1 MNKKKKYGI
10 LSRKGIIL
18 FIFSIIPF
26 SFIYAVPEDK
36 MTAILLEAKQLIKNE
51 YEENDKTRLIIHS
64 LDSLLKVPTLS
75 EINFRRIIN
84 QTGEVFRQE
93 GKLIPA
99 VELYLNAVSYYQQ
112 IEKPSKEQIRSLV
125 FFYIPL
131 GASHEELGMW
141 NRALDFYLEALNLTE
156 EYDFERQKAMIYN
169 NIGAIYYNQD
179 ELEKAEDYF
188 LKAIEINIKFGVKNE
203 LFNNYNNL
211 GGIHIQHKDYNRALE
226 SSLLAVQQL
235 NDKKDAYLYYSMQH
249 NIANIY
255 LLKKDPNV
263 ALSYLLN
270 AKEHQSQYGFNSEL
284 VQTYLSLSRA
294 FEMIGMK
301 DSAQMYIEKSLEQVQ
316 LIHNKHTESK
326 VRQEMAAYYERN
338 SNLERAYNALKTVI
352 RINDSISRID
362 NQQIMNDLERMYLSE
377 KKIRENEL
385 QIKNITLQKLAS
397 DRLWIISASVAILLV
412 IVVLCL
418 INYSK
423 NKEKERKNEELL
435 LQQQN
440 ALHEKEKELQKQKE
454 QELTSTIDQKN
465 RELTSHTLHIVKNN
479 EFISDTK
486 DELKQLLLEL
496 NPKDRRS
503 REHIRDLINKLNQ
516 QNSSDKW
523 EEFSYYFEKVHPSFY
538 HNLEEYYPDLTLK
551 EKRLC
556 AFLRLGLSSKEIAA
570 ITFVEVRSVESARNR
585 LRKKLGI
592 NQEDNLTEFLHNN
605 ISLNSEKK

>member
-1 MNKKKKYGI
+1 MNKEKKYGI
-10 LSRKGIIL
+10 LSLKEIVL
-18 FIFSIIPF
+18 FIFSIFPF
-26 SFIYAVPEDK
+26 IFVYALPEDK
-36 MTAILLEAKQLIKNE
+36 VAAILLEAKQLIKNE

-64 LDSLLKVPTLS
+64 LDSLLQVPSLS
-75 EINFRRIIN
+75 EANFRRIIN

-99 VELYLNAVSYYQQ
+99 IELYLNAVSYYQQ
-112 IEKPSKEQIRSLV
+112 IEKPSKEQIKSLV

-131 GASHEELGMW
+131 GASHEELGMR
-141 NRALDFYLEALNLTE
+141 NRALDFYLDALNLAE
-156 EYDFERQKAMIYN
+156 ENDFEQQKAMIYN
-169 NIGAIYYNQD
+169 NIGIIYYNQG

-188 LKAIEINIKFGVKNE
+188 LKAIEINTKFGVKNE

-226 SSLLAVQQL
+226 SSLRAIQQL
-235 NDKKDAYLYYSMQH
+235 NDEKDAYLYYSMQH
-249 NIANIY
+249 NIASIY

-270 AKEHQSQYGFNSEL
+270 AKEHQSQQGFNSEL
-284 VQTYLSLSRA
+284 VQTYLSLSHA
-294 FEMIGMK
+294 FEMTGMK
-301 DSAQMYIEKSLEQVQ
+301 DSAQMYIEKSLKLVQ

-338 SNLERAYNALKTVI
+338 GNLEKAYNALKTVI
-352 RINDSISRID
+352 RINDSISQID
-362 NQQIMNDLERMYLSE
+362 NQQIMNDMERMYLSE

-397 DRLWIISASVAILLV
+397 DRLWLISASVAILLV

-435 LQQQN
+435 LLQQN

-503 REHIRDLINKLNQ
+503 REHIRELINKLNQ

-538 HNLEEYYPDLTLK
+538 HNLEEYYPALTLK